1 MKKVLLIAA
10 VAAFA
15 MTSCKKDRTCECTLT
30 DTGYVVVTSNTQK
43 STKKGAKAWCE
54 ASLQRIPEYTDA
66 EDKPYERGASQLG
79 PVNTSFGRK
88 FKLTAFRWL
97 SPDEI

>member
-15 MTSCKKDRTCECTLT
+15 MTSCKKDRTCECTTT
-30 DTGYVVVTSNTQK
+30 DTTGGVTTTVVYTLTQK

-54 ASLQRIPEYTDA
+54 AYPKGTTTVNGTAVTST
-66 EDKPYERGASQLG
+66 G
-79 PVNTSFGRK
+79 PAMVCVIK
-88 FKLTAFRWL
+88 
-97 SPDEI
+97 